1 MTSERAR
8 LRKRD
13 LRGEV
18 LTRLENHTELVN
30 LLEDVGSGADAIM
43 PAFNLKRYR
52 YDNKQPDPPDVA
64 LAVSVVT
71 SSSERENAMER
82 VNVTIQVELE
92 FRKGIRPS
100 IGVLP
105 WTDAVLDEV
114 EAVLTSH
121 VPDWHA
127 EGVTG
132 GTPEPLWNEDRNRY
146 VSVTRFD
153 VQSINR

>member
-18 LTRLENHTELVN
+18 LTRLGDHTPLVDH
-30 LLEDVGSGADAIM
+30 LQDVGSGAKAVM
-43 PAFNLKRYR
+43 PAFNLKQYR
-52 YDNKQPDPPDVA
+52 HDEEGPDPPDVA

-71 SSSERENAMER
+71 SSTERENAMER

-105 WTDAVLDEV
+105 WTDAVMDEV

-146 VSVTRFD
+146 VAVTRFD